1 MASER
6 PDFQSPSELTSVIQ
20 LLPQPPLTLLVAPGG
35 YGKTYWLNLWRTQ
48 LTGLVL
54 EAGWISEFS
63 DAYFEAL
70 GQACIELGLP
80 VPEPAHASRWSRAL
94 ANACPQGLW
103 VVIDRWEQFESL
115 DRVESFWHEVLS
127 DPPVGLKLL
136 LASRKPPRLPIAPLL
151 ASQGQYY
158 DRERLSWTL
167 EQTEHYWQTKNLSW
181 TPDDERFYS
190 QSQGWPLGLLI
201 QARHRAGEL
210 SESSADALLLQ
221 ALQNW
226 LPPFV
231 QDVAMLWQPEL
242 QARLKD
248 WQSDSRSW
256 IPLLTQQL
264 DKAARSA
271 PAYWLWLAT
280 SGELPPD
287 RSRVLLE
294 RALSL
299 CGAHQRGLMLS
310 VLTRLAHTA
319 SLQGDWAL
327 LDQCLNQGED
337 LLEDAASVDVAAWY
351 YLRANRDRQGCRY
364 EAAHAQ
370 IDQLLA
376 MPARHPAVM
385 NFQVRARILR
395 GLTAY
400 QQGNYALTRSAYTD
414 ALYLAQADGNLQI
427 QLELK
432 IMLAFLDAL
441 LGQAETLDDEQTQ
454 TLVAQVEALPISAQ
468 PLIWLNLAFLQIL
481 GEHLDLKQGQMI
493 LAKVRETSVSLAW
506 RSLDPMIA
514 DVEAR
519 LWRFHQDYDRSG
531 RLHTLALS
539 QLEPDSFEWLHASL
553 NQALTLLRRRSLSEA
568 RSLLELICARTAS
581 NGTHG
586 LLREAQA
593 ALQALE
599 PGRTL
604 VMPAGAQV
612 TANMPLRAETESTGT
627 EPLLEIQCFGSF
639 QLRLNGQIIE
649 RWPRKR
655 ARHLLL
661 QLLLHPHG
669 LHRETLADWLTG
681 SDDLESALRSLDV
694 HMHALRKLLEPERRG
709 KQASRYI
716 RFHDAV
722 YAFNWDCHYRWD
734 VESFTRHY
742 QHWLK
747 SREAD
752 PFAAEQAVSL
762 ALDTYSGPFLPELDF
777 ADEWL
782 AERESYA
789 RKAGDLVNWSL
800 EHLSRQGAH
809 EQAEDRAELLLKW
822 DSLSE
827 SGFSWLLRLAGQ
839 TRDRTRLE
847 RLGERMEQTFEKELG
862 CPPSKEL
869 LQLYRAQLLM
879 VK

>member
-1 MASER
+1 MAPKLSFKSL
-6 PDFQSPSELTSVIQ
+6 P
-20 LLPQPPLTLLVAPGG
+20 LPQPPVTLLVAPGG
-35 YGKTYWLNLWRTQ
+35 YGKSHWLNIWRPQ
-48 LTGLVL
+48 LKGAVL

-63 DAYFEAL
+63 DGYFDAL
-70 GQACIELGLP
+70 RAACESAGLP
-80 VPEPAHASRWSRAL
+80 VPEPAHPGRWARQLAL
-94 ANACPQGLW
+94 AANRTPLW
-103 VVIDRWEQFESL
+103 VIIDNWERLESL
-115 DRVESFWHEVLS
+115 ERVEAFWKEILQ
-127 DPPVGLKLL
+127 DPPDKISLL
-136 LASRKPPRLPIAPLL
+136 IASRKPPRLPFAPLL
-151 ASQGQYY
+151 AQSGHYF
-158 DRERLSWTL
+158 DREQLNWSLTESQVHWQSKSLDWT
-167 EQTEHYWQTKNLSW
+167 EADQ
-181 TPDDERFYS
+181 RFYES
-190 QSQGWPLGLLI
+190 VQGWPLGLLI
-201 QARHRAGEL
+201 QARKRAGEL
-210 SESSADALLLQ
+210 SEETADSLLLQ
-221 ALQNW
+221 ALQTW

-231 QDVAMLWQPEL
+231 QDAALLWQPEL

-248 WQSDSRSW
+248 WQVDNRHWMPLLSRS
-256 IPLLTQQL
+256 L
-264 DKAARSA
+264 DKAARPS

-299 CGAHQRGLMLS
+299 CAPNQRALRLN
-310 VLTRLAHTA
+310 VLTRLAHMA

-327 LDQCLNQGED
+327 LDQYLEQGED
-337 LLEDAASVDVAAWY
+337 FIEEAASVDVAAWY
-351 YLRANRDRQGCRY
+351 YLRANRDRQACRY
-364 EAAHAQ
+364 QKAHSR
-370 IDQLLA
+370 IDALLA
-376 MPARHPAVM
+376 LPARHPAVM

-400 QQGNYALTRSAYTD
+400 QQGDYALTRSAYTD
-414 ALYLAQADGNLQI
+414 ALYLAAADENTQI

-432 IMLAFLDAL
+432 IMLAYLDAL
-441 LGQAETLDDEQTQ
+441 QGLDDAPDFEQVQ
-454 TLVAQVEALPISAQ
+454 LLVNEVENLPLNAQ
-468 PLIWLNLAFLQIL
+468 PLCWLNLAFLQIL

-493 LAKVRETSVSLAW
+493 LTRVRETSAQLAW

-519 LWRFHQDYDRSG
+519 LWRFHQDYDRAD
-531 RLHTLALS
+531 RLHSLSIS

-553 NQALTLLRRRSLSEA
+553 NQALTLMRRRAMTEA
-568 RSLLELICARTAS
+568 RAQLEMICERTAAT
-581 NGTHG
+581 GTLG

-593 ALQALE
+593 ALQALD
-599 PGRTL
+599 PGR
-604 VMPAGAQV
+604 MV
-612 TANMPLRAETESTGT
+612 TGVLKPVQSVRVDEPSRGDT
-627 EPLLEIQCFGSF
+627 PLLEIRSFGSF
-639 QLRLNGQIIE
+639 QLRLDGQVIE

-734 VESFTRHY
+734 VESFSSHY
-742 QHWLK
+742 QIWLK
-747 SREAD
+747 NRENE
-752 PFAAEQAVSL
+752 PFVAEQAVSL
-762 ALDTYSGPFLPELDF
+762 ALDLYTGPFLPELDF

-789 RKAGDLVNWSL
+789 RRAGDMVHWSL
-800 EHLSRQGAH
+800 DHLSRQGAH

-827 SGFSWLLRLAGQ
+827 TGFSWLLRLAGQ
-839 TRDRTRLE
+839 LRDRNRLE
-847 RLGERMEQTFEKELG
+847 RLGERMEQTFDKELG
-862 CPPSKEL
+862 CPPPKEL
-869 LQLYRAQLLM
+869 LQLYRAQMLM